1 MVKPWAWAQPL
12 ISSRK
17 KSQGENTGGISLPE
31 QPAWEGKAE
40 VVSPAVQYNHIM
52 NFGSIFESSTNKRYT
67 RKQTQI
73 LIFGDYKTISVKQM
87 HHFQVKDQ
95 LYNYWSICIVEQLLL
110 IVLQVKLTYLFAF
123 EVQGVHPVSKTFL
136 SSRVTSFDV
145 MQWGVL
151 ESEHW

>member
-1 MVKPWAWAQPL
+1 
-12 ISSRK
+12 
-17 KSQGENTGGISLPE
+17 
-31 QPAWEGKAE
+31 
-40 VVSPAVQYNHIM
+40 
-52 NFGSIFESSTNKRYT
+52 
-67 RKQTQI
+67 
-73 LIFGDYKTISVKQM
+73 M

-123 EVQGVHPVSKTFL
+123 EVQGVHPVSKKFL

-151 ESEHW
+151 ESEQW